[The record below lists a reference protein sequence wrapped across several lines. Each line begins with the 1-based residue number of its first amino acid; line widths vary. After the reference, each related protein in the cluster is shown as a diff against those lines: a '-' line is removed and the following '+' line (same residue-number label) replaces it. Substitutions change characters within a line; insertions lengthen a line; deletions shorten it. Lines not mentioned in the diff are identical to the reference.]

1 MYSIDIGRSYSILD
15 VFLLAERLFYILEV
29 YIYMC
34 VVCVCVFIYRLP
46 RIYKHMKFV
55 YFDYVMRI
63 FILKSV

>member
-34 VVCVCVFIYRLP
+34 VVCVCVYI
-46 RIYKHMKFV
+46 
-55 YFDYVMRI
+55 
-63 FILKSV
+63 